1 MKKIIE
7 ACDII
12 LEVLDARDPISCRCK
27 SIERKILSMQD
38 KKIILI
44 LNKIDLVPMEN
55 AYAWQT
61 YLRR

>member
-1 MKKIIE
+1 M
-7 ACDII
+7 
-12 LEVLDARDPISCRCK
+12 P
-27 SIERKILSMQD
+27 D
-38 KKIILI
+38 KKIVLV